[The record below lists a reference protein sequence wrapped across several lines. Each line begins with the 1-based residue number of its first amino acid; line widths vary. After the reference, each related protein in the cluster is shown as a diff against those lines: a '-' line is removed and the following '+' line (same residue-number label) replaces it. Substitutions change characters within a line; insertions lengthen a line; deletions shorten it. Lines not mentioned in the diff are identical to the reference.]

1 MKFVKV
7 ENCSELNGTNMW
19 LQKDFIK
26 NRNKNSGWIF
36 VEQQETKKSVLNI
49 LSKNN
54 QQAEVSQWSLYR
66 QVI

>member
-1 MKFVKV
+1 M
-7 ENCSELNGTNMW
+7 EQTW

-66 QVI
+66 QVS